1 MRANLQ
7 TNLLLPLPK
16 QPVHEKFHLYGGVA
30 FAVLGVGFALA
41 SHMGWSELAAAIP
54 KGSQQL

>member
-16 QPVHEKFHLYGGVA
+16 QPGHEKFHLYGAVA
-30 FAVLGVGFALA
+30 FAVLGVVVLA